1 MNDDN
6 RSVTAGNYLL
16 KPGYI
21 YISDPCTVISTVLGS
36 CVSVCIFDRKRK
48 VAGMNHFRLPFTKDP
63 KTATAEYG
71 NVATLTLI
79 RMMVNDG
86 SDMKHLEAQVF
97 GGAYN
102 SEISPEDIGG
112 ENAVVAKKMLLR
124 EKIRIVSEDI
134 GGEKGRKIVFDPAKN
149 ETAVIKVDKLRK
161 GDWFPYEDDRV

>member
-1 MNDDN
+1 MNDDD
-6 RSVTAGNYLL
+6 RSPAAGNYLL

-21 YISDPCTVISTVLGS
+21 YIAEPKTIMSTVLGS
-36 CVSVCIFDRKRK
+36 SVSVCLFDRKRK
-48 VAGMNHFRLPFTKDP
+48 VAGMNHFRLPFTRDAQN
-63 KTATAEYG
+63 ATADYG

-79 RMMVNDG
+79 RMLVHDG
-86 SDMKHLEAQVF
+86 SDARHLEAQVF

-102 SEISPEDIGG
+102 TEISPKDIGR
-112 ENAVVAKKMLLR
+112 ENVSVAKKVLLR

-161 GDWFPYEDDRV
+161 GDWFPYEDDRA

>member
-1 MNDDN
+1 
-6 RSVTAGNYLL
+6 
-16 KPGYI
+16 
-21 YISDPCTVISTVLGS
+21 
-36 CVSVCIFDRKRK
+36 
-48 VAGMNHFRLPFTKDP
+48 MNHFRLPFTKDP
-63 KTATAEYG
+63 KKATADYG

-79 RMMVNDG
+79 RMMVIDG
-86 SDMKHLEAQVF
+86 SDTKHLEAQVF

-102 SEISPEDIGG
+102 SEISSKDIGG
-112 ENAVVAKKMLLR
+112 ENAAAAKKMLLR